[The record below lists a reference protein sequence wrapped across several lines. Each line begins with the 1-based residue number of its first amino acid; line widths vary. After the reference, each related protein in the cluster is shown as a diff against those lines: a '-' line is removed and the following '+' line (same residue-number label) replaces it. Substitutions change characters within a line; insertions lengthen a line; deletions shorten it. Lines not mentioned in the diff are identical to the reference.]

1 MTFKFKL
8 LRKNNRFG
16 FNKNKNI
23 YKKNLLNIFIIVYIF
38 YLILS
43 ELKLIFIKYR
53 KLRSA

>member
-23 YKKNLLNIFIIVYIF
+23 YKINYLYKNPEKI
-38 YLILS
+38 
-43 ELKLIFIKYR
+43 
-53 KLRSA
+53 